1 MRKLLKG
8 DCLERLKELPD
19 GSIDCVIA
27 DPPYG
32 TTACKWDSIIPLD
45 AMWAELLRVCKPSA
59 AICLFAGQPF
69 TSALV
74 MSRPKLWRHE
84 WVWIKNRGGNFANT
98 VREPMK
104 EHDTVQVF
112 SRGKWT
118 YHKQMQGRTGSG
130 KDRVAYVFSGRSR
143 MPQTEVYRNF
153 AGDDEIQN
161 ASPLRV
167 PSSWQKFNIEIGK
180 HPTQKPVDLCAYLV
194 RTYTDPGETVLDF
207 CMGSGTTGVA
217 AIREGRDFVGI
228 ERDEG
233 YYATARERILAEV
246 ARLTETAAD

>member
-19 GSIDCVIA
+19 GRIDCVIA

-45 AMWAELLRVCKPSA
+45 AMWAELLRVCKPNA
-59 AICLFAGQPF
+59 AICLFASQPF

-74 MSRPKLWRHE
+74 MSQPKLFRYT
-84 WVWIKNRGGNFANT
+84 WVWEKSVGTGHLDAKKKPLKCHEDIAVFYRAQATYNPQRYPGPKNHTANVDSVSGNAAYGAHRHVQPDQSGMKYPRSVQCFDKFSS
-98 VREPMK
+98 RE
-104 EHDTVQVF
+104 
-112 SRGKWT
+112 R
-118 YHKQMQGRTGSG
+118 
-130 KDRVAYVFSGRSR
+130 
-143 MPQTEVYRNF
+143 
-153 AGDDEIQN
+153 
-161 ASPLRV
+161 L
-167 PSSWQKFNIEIGK
+167 

-233 YYATARERILAEV
+233 YYATARERVLAEV
-246 ARLTETAAD
+246 AKLTEVAAAD